1 MKKLYLKCEQHLL
14 NIIDRYSKSCLILMI
29 LGIVLILNLGVLLI
43 PDIPHAHDLTFQ
55 LSRISSIAESFKLG
69 EIPRVY
75 LNYLNN
81 YGYANGL
88 FYGDLLLYVPAFFVM
103 LGMKI
108 ITAYKLFL
116 VLLTLATMGSV
127 YFCTKTLFKSSYA
140 SLIAV
145 TLCTLSTYR
154 AVDMFIRGSLAEVC
168 AFIFVP
174 LIMVG
179 LYYVLYDNP
188 KHWYW
193 LSIGFAGCFLTHNI
207 SFALMVGFTFLFVCF
222 AAKRLWTERSRFG
235 YLILATVVTIGMVAY
250 FLFPMLEQMMSDQFV
265 LTTETISSD
274 LSATTRSIVEVFLG
288 LPYRKHD
295 GVAGIGVIFI
305 LILVL
310 RFSQKTGRF
319 NLNQLTDQ
327 MYLFV
332 ILSIWAVTPLFPW
345 SLVLKVLSPLAMIQ
359 FSWRLFLMITIFL
372 SLLGGIY
379 AAKIMTSN
387 RQKIRFY
394 LITLMLLMIPFG
406 LNVGQQYVSYFYH
419 THVTKLMQPID
430 LSTYSIGLGE
440 YLPANVD
447 PDWIAQRQEVITSND
462 EDILLSFDRSGL
474 TLNISYQ
481 EANQSAY
488 LDLPLIYYKGYQ
500 TDDDSLTVVKSDDG
514 LVRVL
519 LNGQANASFTISY
532 EGTTL
537 AQVTVFISLIT
548 VSGLAI
554 YIVKA
559 KGWMKRKVY

>member
-14 NIIDRYSKSCLILMI
+14 NIIDRYSKSRLILMI
-29 LGIVLILNLGVLLI
+29 LGVVLILNLGVLLI

-69 EIPRVY
+69 EIPRIY

-103 LGMKI
+103 LGMKV

-168 AFIFVP
+168 AFIFIP
-174 LIMVG
+174 LIIVG

-207 SFALMVGFTFLFVCF
+207 SFALMVGFTFLFVCS

-379 AAKIMTSN
+379 AAKVMTSN

-474 TLNISYQ
+474 TLNVSYQ

-519 LNGQANASFTISY
+519 LNGQANGSFTISY

-548 VSGLAI
+548 VAGLAI

-559 KGWMKRKVY
+559 EGWMKRKVY

>member
-14 NIIDRYSKSCLILMI
+14 NIIDRYSKSRLILMI
-29 LGIVLILNLGVLLI
+29 LGVVLILNLGVLLI

-69 EIPRVY
+69 EIPRIY

-103 LGMKI
+103 LGMKV

-140 SLIAV
+140 SLIGV

-168 AFIFVP
+168 AFIFIP
-174 LIMVG
+174 LIIVG

-207 SFALMVGFTFLFVCF
+207 SFALMVGFTFLFVCS

-379 AAKIMTSN
+379 AAKVMTSN

-474 TLNISYQ
+474 TLNVSYQ

-519 LNGQANASFTISY
+519 LNGQANGSFTISY

-548 VSGLAI
+548 VAGLAI

-559 KGWMKRKVY
+559 EGWMKRKVY

>member
-1 MKKLYLKCEQHLL
+1 MHE
-14 NIIDRYSKSCLILMI
+14 N
-29 LGIVLILNLGVLLI
+29 
-43 PDIPHAHDLTFQ
+43 T
-55 LSRISSIAESFKLG
+55 
-69 EIPRVY
+69 
-75 LNYLNN
+75 
-81 YGYANGL
+81 
-88 FYGDLLLYVPAFFVM
+88 
-103 LGMKI
+103 
-108 ITAYKLFL
+108 
-116 VLLTLATMGSV
+116 
-127 YFCTKTLFKSSYA
+127 FKSSYA

-168 AFIFVP
+168 AFIFIP
-174 LIMVG
+174 LIIVG

-379 AAKIMTSN
+379 AAKVMTSN

-474 TLNISYQ
+474 TLNVSYQ

-519 LNGQANASFTISY
+519 LNGQANGSFTISY

-548 VSGLAI
+548 VAGLAI

-559 KGWMKRKVY
+559 EGWMKRKVY